1 MPHSS
6 TDCSP
11 CRLDWRPSRLA
22 AFGAAA
28 LLIGCTLALLGTRWA
43 EGLSFAGQTALLL
56 ASLALAG
63 FMARRVLREPD
74 GRLELLAEGRVR
86 WSPNTAPPDVLTA
99 SAALEATA
107 HLHEQWP
114 LAVVRLLP
122 KGTTL
127 VFWPDTLC
135 DSGRRALRRW
145 AGAAPEASPLTHFW
159 MG

>member
-1 MPHSS
+1 M
-6 TDCSP
+6 
-11 CRLDWRPSRLA
+11 
-22 AFGAAA
+22 GAAA

-43 EGLSFAGQTALLL
+43 EGLPFAGQTALLL
-56 ASLALAG
+56 ASLVLAG

-86 WSPNTAPPDVLTA
+86 WSPGVPP
-99 SAALEATA
+99 SAVPITVAAIEAKA
-107 HLHEQWP
+107 QLHEQWP